1 MSNEYFLE
9 KDHYGGKPLPQ
20 EIFYKISYDEWEKF
34 VVPNGVCFD
43 TLQQE
48 SFAAH
53 LWNEMWR
60 RNGIDKYKPFPKT
73 SFIGQA
79 MERYW

>member
-1 MSNEYFLE
+1 M
-9 KDHYGGKPLPQ
+9 
-20 EIFYKISYDEWEKF
+20 
-34 VVPNGVCFD
+34 
-43 TLQQE
+43 
-48 SFAAH
+48 H

-60 RNGIDKYKPFPKT
+60 RNGIDKHKPFPKT